1 MGVGGALTSWHA
13 DDRSAAGTRR
23 RPQSRAAGPRRP
35 RRGPSGL
42 GADLR
47 RSLSPVRL
55 RLAGGTEHAAWQG
68 LFEIVA
74 LTGTLSQD
82 RGHLHLAVADH
93 QGRTRGGTS
102 PRAAPCAPLVA
113 LAADDRLVFAAS
125 TILPPATTS
134 WWSASVTPE
143 ARDRHRGPGSPGPFD
158 PGKITAP
165 KPLGGHRTAGRRWA
179 RLRRSP
185 AGPGCAA
192 PPPELPGAGP
202 PPAPAALTRIPVP
215 SSRSPGGMVQP
226 GPAGNLVL
234 VGAGGIAFGHRRP
247 AIPRPADNQ
256 SPAWLAASPVA
267 VSTSGWR
274 GIGIG
279 RRPRGCRG
287 SCGVL

>member
-1 MGVGGALTSWHA
+1 MRTIAL
-13 DDRSAAGTRR
+13 RL
-23 RPQSRAAGPRRP
+23 GP
-35 RRGPSGL
+35 
-42 GADLR
+42 GADLKAELLALAAREGVRADWVLTCVGACPLLGCASLATPSTPPGRACSRSSPSPAPCR
-47 RSLSPVRL
+47 R
-55 RLAGGTEHAAWQG
+55 TAATCTW
-68 LFEIVA
+68 
-74 LTGTLSQD
+74 
-82 RGHLHLAVADH
+82 RLHLAVADH